1 MLYKP
6 DIRDYF
12 FSCEIVFWFRVG
24 GANKLISTGI
34 GNRIGEGTMPENL
47 QAYEELKNGV
57 LLNSVQTT
65 PLSHVFYLAEE
76 KQSHSEP
83 QSPQLTDIWQKRKD
97 TEQSDANEDLELHK
111 LMEDIKRYIRSID
124 ISNL

>member
-1 MLYKP
+1 
-6 DIRDYF
+6 
-12 FSCEIVFWFRVG
+12 
-24 GANKLISTGI
+24 
-34 GNRIGEGTMPENL
+34 MPENL
-47 QAYEELKNGV
+47 QAYKELKNGV
-57 LLNSVQTT
+57 LLNSMQTT